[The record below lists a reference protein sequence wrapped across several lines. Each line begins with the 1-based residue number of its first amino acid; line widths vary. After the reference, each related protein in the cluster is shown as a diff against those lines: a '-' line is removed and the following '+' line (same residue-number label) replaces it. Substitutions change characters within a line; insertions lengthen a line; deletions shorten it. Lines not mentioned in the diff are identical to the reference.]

1 MAGRMGHR
9 VRDRK
14 RVIEA
19 AGGRV
24 AAVSTTGSGHL
35 RFVVVLPDGNTRPL
49 ICASTPSDVRADRNV
64 RAMVRRWCATVA
76 ANDECA
82 PGGYP
87 SLASRTPDSTG
98 MSPMV
103 CA

>member
-9 VRDRK
+9 VRHRK

-35 RFVVVLPDGNTRPL
+35 RFVAVLPDGKTRPL
-49 ICASTPSDVRADRNV
+49 ICASTSSVVRADRNV
-64 RAMVRRWCATVA
+64 RAMVRRWCTAA
-76 ANDECA
+76 ANDGNAESSYESSAICQPVA
-82 PGGYP
+82 RM
-87 SLASRTPDSTG
+87 SLTAR
-98 MSPMV
+98 
-103 CA
+103 A